1 MSIELL
7 FQELCDKVEWD
18 EELKY
23 YFVTE
28 LNGSYH
34 VELLTSKSEIAAMKA
49 QTSQVRG
56 FVSKNLL
63 IANLRNQSHCT
74 SKEVYYINDL
84 KIRLEGKPAV
94 LCALRKQ

>member
-23 YFVTE
+23 YFVAE

-34 VELLTSKSEIAAMKA
+34 VELLTSKSGIAPMKA
-49 QTSQVRG
+49 QTCQVRG
-56 FVSKNLL
+56 FVSKNFTKVDEHSYGSF
-63 IANLRNQSHCT
+63 RTQS
-74 SKEVYYINDL
+74 SSL
-84 KIRLEGKPAV
+84 
-94 LCALRKQ
+94 